1 MPTGYV
7 KKLAKRHGVSSSTAE
22 KHWGMA
28 KAAAQKE
35 GHGEDYGYVTNIFKN
50 MMHENL
56 RIPSLKDLT
65 NGMTFKYFLVAEAD
79 AEAPA
84 KERSPIYKH
93 LADRF
98 PQFNELSFKARRE
111 LEKEVQSE
119 DLLGGYESLPQEE
132 KDSVDAYMHDLVID
146 KMQAEVGQGSSV
158 GDWKGEEE
166 YKRREQEQADIDSAA
181 DKWEKGTGM
190 DAETGEDMPGADQQ
204 SASVTDLPT
213 EKKKRFSAG
222 PRHIAAMRQQNI
234 PTDKA
239 AFAPAGADEVGAP
252 VKSYYKPWGA
262 LSAEQRSARS
272 GLAKKHGTIYRVK
285 NAGWFRTM
293 PPEQQQAIL
302 GVLKSGGSVADARKA
317 AMGGGQVGEAM
328 DMASMKKDVDAK
340 EMRNRVV
347 KGGGNPFKN
356 RLQKR
361 MEKKK

>member
-7 KKLAKRHGVSSSTAE
+7 KKLARKHGVSSSTAE

-35 GHGEDYGYVTNIFKN
+35 GHGEDYGYVTSIFKN
-50 MMHENL
+50 MMHEEL
-56 RIPSLKDLT
+56 FIPTLKDLI
-65 NGMTFKYFLVAEAD
+65 NGMSFKHFLVAEAD

-84 KERSPIYKH
+84 RERSPIYKH

-111 LEKEVQSE
+111 IEREVQSE
-119 DLLGGYESLPQEE
+119 DLLGDYESLPQEE
-132 KDSVDAYMHDLVID
+132 KDSVDSYLHDLVID
-146 KMQAEVGQGSSV
+146 RMQGEVGQGSNFR
-158 GDWKGEEE
+158 DWNKEDEE
-166 YKRREQEQADIDSAA
+166 YRRRKAEHDAEQADVDDASAA
-181 DKWEKGTGM
+181 LKGGDEMPDEQPGM
-190 DAETGEDMPGADQQ
+190 EAPKKQR
-204 SASVTDLPT
+204 AS
-213 EKKKRFSAG
+213 SG

-239 AFAPAGADEVGAP
+239 AFAPPGSDEVGTPA
-252 VKSYYKPWGA
+252 KSYYKPWGA
-262 LSAEQRSARS
+262 LSPEQRAARS

-285 NAGWFRTM
+285 NAGWFRSM
-293 PPEQQQAIL
+293 APEQQQAIL
-302 GVLKSGGSVADARKA
+302 GMLKSGGSVADARKA

-328 DMASMKKDVDAK
+328 DLDSMKKEVDPK

-361 MEKKK
+361 LEKKK